1 MADNACGSRNRG
13 RLHGRLGALA
23 AIGMALAAC
32 TPTVRLE
39 TARPIEIDLNV
50 HINQDVRVR
59 VDRDGDRAG
68 HDNPAAFG
76 AARAHEQ

>member
-1 MADNACGSRNRG
+1 MMADNAREPRHRG
-13 RLHGRLGALA
+13 RLHSRLGPLA
-23 AIGMALAAC
+23 AVGLALAAC

-59 VDRDGDRAG
+59 VDRDAAG
-68 HDNPAAFG
+68 HDNPSAFG
-76 AARAHEQ
+76 AARAQEQ